1 MIRREDGAGGRYM
14 TEFLKSRIFRYIES
28 RAGEIALSDMEDSAD
43 FDDSYV
49 LTTDSYT
56 AFPPVFR
63 GGSIGSLAV
72 FGTSN
77 DLAVMGAMPAFM
89 SLAFIIQEGFDG
101 DIFSRIMEDIA
112 NSAKMLELKII
123 TGDTKV
129 VEMNAGIFVNTS
141 GIGVRNRH
149 LEQNLDVVREYRDY
163 PFRWVRDCGLRS
175 GDAIIVSGS
184 IGEHGIA
191 MLLEREDLGFEMDVE
206 SDVRP
211 VWFAVRD
218 AMDAGGVVAMKDPT
232 RGGIAETL
240 NEMSEKSRVG
250 IVVEEELVPVRD
262 DVRAVSDA
270 LGLDVMSLANEG
282 KVVLGVI
289 PEMADDVLKAL
300 RKHDRNAEI
309 VGYAT
314 DRFRE
319 VIVRTPIG
327 TEKILPPPALDP
339 VPRVC

>member
-1 MIRREDGAGGRYM
+1 MIRREDGAGGKYM
-14 TEFLKSRIFRYIES
+14 TEFLKSRIFRHIDS
-28 RAGEIALSDMEDSAD
+28 KAVEIALSDMEDSAD
-43 FDDSYV
+43 FDENYM

-101 DIFSRIMEDIA
+101 SVFSRIMEDIA
-112 NSAKMLELKII
+112 ASAKMLGLKII

-141 GIGVRNRH
+141 GIGVRNDH
-149 LEQNLDVVREYRDY
+149 LENNLGVVREYRSY
-163 PFRWVRDCGLRS
+163 PFRWIRDCGLRD
-175 GDAIIVSGS
+175 GDVIIVSGS

-191 MLLEREDLGFEMDVE
+191 MLLEREDLRFEMDVE
-206 SDVRP
+206 SDVQP

-218 AMDAGGVVAMKDPT
+218 AMDVGGVVAMKDPT

-240 NEMSEKSRVG
+240 NEMAEKSGVG
-250 IVVEEELVPVRD
+250 ILIEEELIPVRD
-262 DVRAVSDA
+262 DVRAVCDA
-270 LGLDVMSLANEG
+270 LGLDVTVLANEG
-282 KVVLGVI
+282 KVVLGVV
-289 PEMADDVLKAL
+289 PDLAEDVLRTL
-300 RKHDRNAEI
+300 RRYDRNAEI
-309 VGYAT
+309 IGHAT
-314 DRFRE
+314 SRFRE
-319 VIVRTPIG
+319 VVVRTSIG
-327 TEKILPPPALDP
+327 TEKILPPPAIDP